1 MASSFDRW
9 EKDPF
14 FSAAEEVQ
22 ESADR
27 MESTYRTWIHAKKD
41 SSGMWDSDE
50 LCRDLHTALG
60 TTKWQLEEFG
70 RAVQSS
76 YGQSSSD
83 DSRARHHEFIIAIED
98 QILKTENSLQ
108 ESALSEGKAPLPWV
122 RLDEGERDELA
133 LFLSGPSTYEDET
146 PVKSNRR
153 DIESSLVTDRDSS
166 PDCLKNSRHSAELG
180 SVEARDDKS
189 HGHRRTASASADIGA
204 WKIIV
209 PDDGYQQN
217 SFNGQTGLPVR
228 KIPSLSGFLGS
239 MESASK
245 VKWSKNGFR
254 KWKATD
260 CQQVADTA
268 LLRSPQLSRGINA
281 CYERSK
287 SCLDTCDDCYDKQLY
302 GWYGAIQ
309 RRLQRSQYQMQ
320 YSRPVQVV
328 FWIVI
333 LFCLIV
339 LIASRAV

>member
-1 MASSFDRW
+1 M
-9 EKDPF
+9 
-14 FSAAEEVQ
+14 
-22 ESADR
+22 
-27 MESTYRTWIHAKKD
+27 
-41 SSGMWDSDE
+41 
-50 LCRDLHTALG
+50 
-60 TTKWQLEEFG
+60 
-70 RAVQSS
+70 
-76 YGQSSSD
+76 
-83 DSRARHHEFIIAIED
+83 
-98 QILKTENSLQ
+98 KTENSLQ

-268 LLRSPQLSRGINA
+268 LLRSPQLSRV
-281 CYERSK
+281 C
-287 SCLDTCDDCYDKQLY
+287 
-302 GWYGAIQ
+302 
-309 RRLQRSQYQMQ
+309 
-320 YSRPVQVV
+320 
-328 FWIVI
+328 
-333 LFCLIV
+333 V
-339 LIASRAV
+339 L